1 MADGPPPLPKFDE
14 AEALERFNEEFP
26 PVEIPA
32 EVTEDV
38 DNDWGLD
45 EDGMLDVI
53 QQYWAQREGQ

>member
-26 PVEIPA
+26 PIEIPE

-53 QQYWAQREGQ
+53 AQYWA